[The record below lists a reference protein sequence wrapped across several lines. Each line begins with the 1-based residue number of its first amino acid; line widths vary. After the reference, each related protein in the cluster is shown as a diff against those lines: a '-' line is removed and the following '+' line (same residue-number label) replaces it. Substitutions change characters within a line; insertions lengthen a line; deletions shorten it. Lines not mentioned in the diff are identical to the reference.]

1 MRTKKNESNEFGSSG
16 EEVVGRGYTDVD
28 GKSSL
33 VCRHLSLYQV
43 NVDFRK
49 QRKANIFSI
58 VFFFFFSRRREEG
71 TQYN

>member
-1 MRTKKNESNEFGSSG
+1 MNEFGSSG

-43 NVDFRK
+43 NVVDFRK

-58 VFFFFFSRRREEG
+58 LFYFFHGEQKRRG
-71 TQYN
+71 NPIFT